1 MFGGEKDE
9 FLTDREILASIDP
22 KSYPE
27 ELAKLNNMIMNEK
40 MMINLIQALL
50 NTGIPQVLESSK
62 IAIRDT
68 YIKTEKEQVF
78 KNNGLLYLLKHWAK

>member
-1 MFGGEKDE
+1 
-9 FLTDREILASIDP
+9 
-22 KSYPE
+22 
-27 ELAKLNNMIMNEK
+27 
-40 MMINLIQALL
+40 MINLIQALL

-68 YIKTEKEQVF
+68 YIKTEKEQGF